1 MSSLYCYSEM
11 ILTFKLKHNKDL
23 SVELGQAKQVAIFAI
38 HNRDKLSSKYVK
50 DFWLKSAISNQILR
64 KYGRDRKC
72 KHISKVNL
80 IVPNQWVKVKDNV
93 LRLVPL
99 WLEVDISYLPKFTKV
114 NQVEV
119 SDTYCFISISVDVA
133 EPYQPT
139 TIIGVDRNTNG
150 HIAVCWNLSSGK
162 VLKLWKSALHTANKY
177 KHIRKQMQQQGKYR
191 VVKQIKQKQ
200 SKISKD
206 LNHKVSR
213 AIVDFA
219 YNNKWCL
226 VLEDLKW
233 IRTTAKSKKS
243 FKYALNNW
251 SFYQL
256 QMFIEY
262 KAKLL
267 WVPLNYVDPAYTSKC
282 CSRCGKINNP
292 QGKVFKCSKCGFV
305 EHRDVNA
312 SFNIALRYS
321 GVQFGVERDT
331 SKSNTGVAQEICYGW

>member
-1 MSSLYCYSEM
+1 MKPTM
-11 ILTFKLKHNKDL
+11 ILTFKVKHGRDL
-23 SVELGQAKQVAIFAI
+23 SLELDKAKQVAIFAI

-50 DFWLKSAISNQILR
+50 DLWLKSVVSCQILR

-72 KHISKVNL
+72 KSISKVNL
-80 IVPNQWVKVKDNV
+80 IVPGQWLKVKDNI
-93 LRLVPL
+93 LRIIPL

-114 NQVEV
+114 NQVEL
-119 SDTYCFISISVDVA
+119 SDIYCFISVSVDVA
-133 EPYQPT
+133 EPYQPK
-139 TIIGVDRNTNG
+139 TIIGVDRNTNK
-150 HIAVCWNLSSGK
+150 HIAVCWDLSSGK
-162 VLKLWKSALHTANKY
+162 VLKLWKSALHIANKY
-177 KHIRKQMQQQGKYR
+177 KNIRKQMQQQGKYK

-213 AIVDFA
+213 AIVNFA
-219 YNNKWCL
+219 YKNKWCI

-233 IRTTAKSKKS
+233 IRKTSKSGKS
-243 FKYALNNW
+243 FRYALNNR

-256 QMFIEY
+256 QMFMEY

-267 WVPLNYVDPAYTSKC
+267 WVPLSYVDPAYTSKC
-282 CSRCGKINNP
+282 CSRCGEINNP

-321 GVQFGVERDT
+321 GVQFGKERDL
-331 SKSNTGVAQEICYGW
+331 SKSNTGVAQEVCCER